1 MLVLPSTLAI
11 AFYLAILILVVGVA
25 GKIVQYARTPAPL
38 KIPTTP
44 APTTRSGALLRLLR
58 EVVYFESLFKASK
71 WTWLFGWVFHAA
83 LAVVLIGHLRYFTE
97 PSWWPAA
104 LVQGIALWVGL
115 AMLAGLGGLWARRI
129 FVDRVRYISAPSDHS
144 MLALL
149 TVIAGTG
156 ILMRSFL
163 PADIVELKIFTLGLV
178 RFDWQPFPDDAIL
191 ALHIVSALAL
201 MVIFPFSKL
210 LHVPGLFFSPTRNQ
224 ADDSRERRHPASWAH
239 RASDRSPI
247 ADSGPSAPAGP
258 SKESR

>member
-1 MLVLPSTLAI
+1 MSALSFALAL
-11 AFYLAILILVVGVA
+11 AFYIATLISVVGVA
-25 GKIVQYARTPAPL
+25 GKILQYARTPVPL

-44 APTTRSGALLRLLR
+44 APITRSGALIRLAR
-58 EVVYFESLFKASK
+58 EVFYFESLFKASK

-83 LAVVLIGHLRYFTE
+83 LVVVLLGHLRYFTE

-129 FVDRVRYISAPSDHS
+129 FVDRVRYISAPSDHL

-149 TVIAGTG
+149 TVIAGSG
-156 ILMRSFL
+156 VLMRWSW

-191 ALHIVSALAL
+191 SLHVVSALAL
-201 MVIFPFSKL
+201 MAVFPFSKL
-210 LHVPGLFFSPTRNQ
+210 LHAPGLFFSPTRNQ
-224 ADDSRERRHPASWAH
+224 ADDPRERRHPAP
-239 RASDRSPI
+239 RAPTEAEAASP
-247 ADSGPSAPAGP
+247 SPPAAGA
-258 SKESR
+258 S